1 MKYLFIVY
9 HSEKEL
15 KAMSEAEH
23 QALTDRALEYDETLR
38 KGGHYIYSNALDYV
52 DEATTVRVKKGKV
65 IITDG
70 PYVETREQ
78 VGGYLLIEAKDKQEA
93 IELASKLPPIHLGG
107 IEVRAV
113 RKLTHSAEKQAK

>member
-15 KAMSEAEH
+15 KAMTEAEQ
-23 QALTDRALEYDETLR
+23 QALTDKALEYDETLR
-38 KGGHYIYSNALDYV
+38 KGGHYLYSNALEFV
-52 DEATTVRVKKGKV
+52 DQATTVRVKKGKV
-65 IITDG
+65 VITDG

-113 RKLTHSAEKQAK
+113 RELTHSQDKRAQ